1 MSKAAWY
8 TVFHLIWSCSVETST
23 SGIPI
28 VSVLAPLPKDI
39 AAADAMLASTSKVP
53 INFVAQFS
61 PTAKTQPNPEVIKYL
76 LEKNRVVELEVE
88 NDLVGKTIAWEALG
102 NFVEKA
108 VMYNDPEQQ
117 KGTLVLCQS

>member
-1 MSKAAWY
+1 M
-8 TVFHLIWSCSVETST
+8 
-23 SGIPI
+23 
-28 VSVLAPLPKDI
+28 DI

-117 KGTLVLCQS
+117 KGTLVLCKFCSLYLHCDHID